1 MYRIKFI
8 FNILSFHAGHMN
20 KLLGILFLLVN
31 LNSFAEEIPEPI
43 SIEWEGDHVIEETEN
58 NQKSNDYQ
66 TFSDIPMLRNL
77 VVPDWFKQTFLDLP
91 DDLRH
96 ATHDGK
102 LGLMFYFGQQH
113 CAYCEAMNEAIFEQ
127 DDFKTYISKYFD
139 VIPIDV
145 WGKLEVINL
154 QGKKTNET
162 QFANEMQA
170 QFTPTVIFYDK
181 QSKEILRLRGYY
193 PPYLFRTAL
202 DYLAGGFY
210 KIEKFANYVA
220 KGNFMPISDMKQ
232 KNTPSL
238 HQYTLFSRPPFQLKR
253 DHLKSA
259 SRPLLVIF
267 EQPNCHACNLLHR
280 DILTD
285 AAIIHYLKQFEIVRL
300 NRWKNTPLVTPNG
313 EKTNAEEWANEL
325 GIFYTPSFL
334 FFDEQ
339 GKLIL
344 RVESVI
350 QRIRFH
356 QILKYVLQKGY
367 RETPIFE
374 RWISKQLTVQNE

>member
-1 MYRIKFI
+1 
-8 FNILSFHAGHMN
+8 MN
-20 KLLGILFLLVN
+20 RLLIISLLLIN
-31 LNSFAEEIPEPI
+31 AHSYAEEISVPI
-43 SIEWEGDHVIEETEN
+43 SIEWQGDHVSTEEEN
-58 NQKSNDYQ
+58 HEKSGDYQ
-66 TFSDIPMLRNL
+66 SFSDIPMLRNL
-77 VVPDWFKQTFLDLP
+77 IVPDWFKQTFLDLP
-91 DDLRH
+91 DDLHH
-96 ATHDGK
+96 AIEDGK
-102 LGLMFYFGQQH
+102 LGLMLYFGQQH

-127 DDFKTYISKYFD
+127 EDFKTYISKYFD

-145 WGKLEVINL
+145 WGKLEVVNL

-170 QFTPTVIFYDK
+170 QFTPTVIFYNV
-181 QSKEILRLRGYY
+181 QGKEILRLRGYY

-202 DYLAGGFY
+202 DYLVGGFY

-220 KGNFMPISDMKQ
+220 KGDFMPPDNVSQ
-232 KNTPSL
+232 KHTPAL
-238 HQYTLFSRPPFQLKR
+238 HQYALFSRPPFQLQR
-253 DHLKSA
+253 NHLKA

-285 AAIIHYLKQFEIVRL
+285 TTIINHLKKFEVVRL
-300 NRWKNTPLVTPNG
+300 NRWKNTPLVTPTG
-313 EKTNAEEWANEL
+313 EKITAEEWANEL

-339 GKLIL
+339 GKQIL

-356 QILKYVLQKGY
+356 QILKYILQKGY
-367 RETPIFE
+367 IETPIFE